1 MTPERR
7 PRVVQTWAVASER
20 DVEAFDDR
28 AEVYESGWRGRLHH
42 QIADEVAA
50 LVVRLAPN
58 PRCVLDVGC
67 GTGYLLRELAEK
79 FPAAQVLRGIDA
91 APRMVEVAR
100 AMASDMRLSFNVGF
114 AEHLP
119 YESTSFDLVLSTTSF
134 DHWHDQERGLAE
146 CARVLEPEGHLVLA
160 DLFSRGLIPTLFGS
174 RRRKA
179 RTCERLTLL
188 LGDAALGLPSWH
200 YLRTP
205 LTSASAEVQP

>member
-1 MTPERR
+1 MTPERLLH
-7 PRVVQTWAVASER
+7 VVQTWAVASER

-50 LVVRLAPN
+50 LVGRLAPN

-91 APRMVEVAR
+91 APRMAEVAR
-100 AMASDMRLSFNVGF
+100 AMASDIRLSFNVGF

-179 RTCERLTLL
+179 RTRERLTPLL
-188 LGDAALGLPSWH
+188 AGAGLGSPSWH
-200 YLRTP
+200 SLQTP
-205 LTSASAEVQP
+205 LMAAAEVMKP